1 MAACVHK
8 RGLGGCSRA
17 GSGGSLAEPSGS
29 LTLCGTRGV
38 NAQGHTI
45 PPLALKVCLLEMNLL
60 IKIFRSPCNK
70 RAVSTALLGVRVLF
84 SPPAVSVPLLFSCC
98 LSVEAGVFCF
108 LMKSFISVGYFP
120 STASA

>member
-17 GSGGSLAEPSGS
+17 GSGGRLVEPSGS

-38 NAQGHTI
+38 NARGHTI
-45 PPLALKVCLLEMNLL
+45 PTLALEVSLLEMNPL
-60 IKIFRSPCNK
+60 IELFRTPCNQ
-70 RAVSTALLGVRVLF
+70 RAVPTALLRVRVLF
-84 SPPAVSVPLLFSCC
+84 SPPAVSVPILFSCC
-98 LSVEAGVFCF
+98 LGDEAGVFCF
-108 LMKSFISVGYFP
+108 LMKSFVSVGYFP